1 MPAGV
6 EVVLYIASFSLAIS
20 SDKQARVAAE
30 YYNEELRLTETTK
43 VSTRFG
49 LCEHG
54 IGLIISF

>member
-1 MPAGV
+1 V

-30 YYNEELRLTETTK
+30 YYNEELRLTGTTK